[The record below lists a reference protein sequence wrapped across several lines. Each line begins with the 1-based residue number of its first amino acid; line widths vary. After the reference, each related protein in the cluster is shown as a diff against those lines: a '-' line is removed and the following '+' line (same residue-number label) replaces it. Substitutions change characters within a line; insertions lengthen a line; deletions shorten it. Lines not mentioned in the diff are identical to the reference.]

1 MAIKI
6 ISIRTAYFIW
16 RTEIHISRIPR
27 KMNKEATDEKKTRY
41 EYDAKNI
48 LAYKYGTLQNI
59 VIFGRAVNFS
69 S

>member
-1 MAIKI
+1 
-6 ISIRTAYFIW
+6 
-16 RTEIHISRIPR
+16 
-27 KMNKEATDEKKTRY
+27 MNKEATDEKKTRY